1 MSPKLSSPK
10 CSSSKC
16 YSPKRFSPKC
26 HSPKRSSRIS
36 WIYIKIS
43 ITLKQTKINTLGL
56 SSHTIKIINKNGD
69 DLIYIY
75 IYFNIT
81 KEEALLKINNYRL
94 HIFLP
99 LSSLK
104 EHHSSRSH
112 VAYHYKQSFCYRFSV
127 FLDGSRIS
135 KSRRERDR

>member
-1 MSPKLSSPK
+1 MSLKLSSPK

-26 HSPKRSSRIS
+26 HSPKRSSLIS

-81 KEEALLKINNYRL
+81 KEEALLKINKFFCFYNVTNNY
-94 HIFLP
+94 
-99 LSSLK
+99 SLAPI
-104 EHHSSRSH
+104 EDL
-112 VAYHYKQSFCYRFSV
+112 KQKV
-127 FLDGSRIS
+127 INIET
-135 KSRRERDR
+135 K